1 MNRWDPKNTL
11 DSLGLGK
18 KGKKRPSRV
27 AEAVKNELSALLVQK
42 TRDPALASI
51 ALSRVLISDDLKN
64 AKIYYR
70 VMGDEKTARLA
81 GKGLERARGFMR
93 SHLAKSLNLRYTPA
107 LQFYYDE
114 TADKA
119 DEVERLLRDIAEE
132 NRADEDS

>member
-1 MNRWDPKNTL
+1 MNSWDPKNTL

-27 AEAVKNELSALLVQK
+27 AEAVRHELSGLLLQK
-42 TRDPALASI
+42 LRDPAVAGVSI
-51 ALSRVLISDDLKN
+51 SRVQVTDDLKN
-64 AKIYYR
+64 VKIYYR
-70 VMGDEKTARLA
+70 VMGEKKAVQLA
-81 GKGLERARGFMR
+81 GKGLDRAKGFMR

-119 DEVERLLRDIAEE
+119 DEVEKLLRDIAEE
-132 NRADEDS
+132 NRSNEDS